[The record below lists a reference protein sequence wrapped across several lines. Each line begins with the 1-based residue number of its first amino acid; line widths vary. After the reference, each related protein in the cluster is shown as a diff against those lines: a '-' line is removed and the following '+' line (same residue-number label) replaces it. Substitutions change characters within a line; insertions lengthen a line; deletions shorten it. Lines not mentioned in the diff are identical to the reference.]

1 MTNEMRGNA
10 SLVERKA
17 MMAQLVM
24 GQSKMY
30 ENALP
35 EINPSYRLLL
45 GPGPCNVDPCVLR
58 IASAPQ
64 LGHID
69 PEFFAILEETAQ
81 FLRQVFQ
88 TKNEMTLC
96 VSGSGFSG
104 AEAVLSNLLEPGD
117 RLIAGSLGFF
127 SGKIVEISE
136 RAGAQVVNLET
147 ELGKPLAP
155 ETLEQAFQENPGAK
169 IFATAI
175 AETSTGL
182 WQPLDE
188 LERITHQHGALFVVD
203 AVCGLGG
210 VPMNVDQMKIDACYA
225 GSQKSLGALPGLA
238 PVTLNE
244 RAVQTI
250 KSRKKPV
257 QSYYLDLQNL
267 HRYWNGDHTYHHT
280 SCSNLIYGLNEALRI
295 AQEEG
300 LEARW
305 ARHQLNGD
313 ALKAGIEAMGLKV
326 FTQPGYALSVLT
338 AISLPEGVDEM
349 AVRDGLLREY
359 DIEIGGGFG
368 PLKGHLIRIGLMG
381 YNSNRKNV
389 EIVLSALEHILP
401 RCGFKPNV
409 GAALPAA
416 DAVYQSRN
424 R

>member
-45 GPGPCNVDPCVLR
+45 GPGPCNVDPRVLR

-244 RAVQTI
+244 RAIEVMKNRRT
-250 KSRKKPV
+250 PV
-257 QSYYLDLQNL
+257 QSYYLNLQDL

-280 SCSNLIYGLNEALRI
+280 ACSNVVYTMHEALRI
-295 AQEEG
+295 VLEEG

-305 ARHQLNGD
+305 ARHKLNSE
-313 ALKAGIEAMGLKV
+313 ALRAGVKAMGLSIL
-326 FTQPGYALSVLT
+326 TQPGYELPVLT
-338 AISLPEGVDEM
+338 AITLREGIDEL
-349 AVRDGLLREY
+349 AVRKALLDEY
-359 DIEIGGGFG
+359 SIEIGGGFG
-368 PLKGHLIRIGLMG
+368 ALKGRLIRIGLMG
-381 YNSNRKNV
+381 YNSCRKNV
-389 EIVLSALEHILP
+389 DTVLAALEHVLP
-401 RCGFKPNV
+401 RCGFQPEA
-409 GAALPAA
+409 GAALAAA
-416 DAVYQSRN
+416 DEVYKKA
-424 R
+424 

>member
-1 MTNEMRGNA
+1 
-10 SLVERKA
+10 
-17 MMAQLVM
+17 MAQVVQ
-24 GQSKMY
+24 GKVEFTPYAST
-30 ENALP
+30 EV
-35 EINPSYRLLL
+35 NPHYRLLL
-45 GPGPCNVDPCVLR
+45 GPGPCNVDPRVLR
-58 IASAPQ
+58 LASAPQ
-64 LGHID
+64 LGHLD
-69 PEFFAILEETAQ
+69 PEFFRILEDTAEL
-81 FLRQVFQ
+81 LRWMFQ

-104 AEAVLSNLLEPGD
+104 AEAVLVNLLEEGD
-117 RLIAGSLGFF
+117 TIIAGSLGFF
-127 SGKIVEISE
+127 SGQITEISR
-136 RAGAQVVNLET
+136 RAGASVVNLTT
-147 ELGKPLAP
+147 ELGKPLEP
-155 ETLEQAFQENPGAK
+155 EVLAQAFKEHPEAK

-182 WQPLDE
+182 LQPLDE
-188 LERITHQHGALFVVD
+188 LQRITHEHGALFVVD

-210 VPMNVDQMKIDACYA
+210 VPMNVDEMKIDACYA

-326 FTQPGYALSVLT
+326 FPQPGYALSVLT